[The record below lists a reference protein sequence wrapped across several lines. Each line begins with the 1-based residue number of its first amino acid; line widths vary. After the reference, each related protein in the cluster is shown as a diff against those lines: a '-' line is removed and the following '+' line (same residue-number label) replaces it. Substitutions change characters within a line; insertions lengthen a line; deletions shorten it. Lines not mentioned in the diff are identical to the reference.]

1 MWFPLFVVFSLNGM
15 IFSMKNLFL
24 MPKVHKFAREN
35 KNKKRIDP
43 KVDIF

>member
-1 MWFPLFVVFSLNGM
+1 
-15 IFSMKNLFL
+15 

-43 KVDIF
+43 KVDIFLICFSKSLVVTTCDFFVCT

>member
-1 MWFPLFVVFSLNGM
+1 
-15 IFSMKNLFL
+15 

-43 KVDIF
+43 KVDDPKVDIFLICFSRLVFK